1 LVDDHRH
8 CLGCGRAISRKEQ
21 FCSGE
26 CERTFVSAA
35 RRERRRNLAFLIVLG
50 MFASLVLIIQLFY

>member
-21 FCSGE
+21 FCSAD
-26 CERTFVSAA
+26 CEHAFISAA
-35 RRERRRNLAFLIVLG
+35 RRERRRNLTFLIALG
-50 MFASLVLIIQLFY
+50 MFVSLVLIIQLFY